1 MVLTKVLNMTKKEDI
16 IIMRISGEFKT
27 FLKKKAKEKGVSLSK
42 LIEERL
48 YDTYKTD
55 REQVLDLIAKRKKER
70 PKLWAELDKSPI
82 VREFEGFIA
91 TIFTEFINPISKD
104 TEYQPVVLLGWI
116 QHILRETIKHF
127 DSIREE
133 DKERAAQQFIGVG
146 EILID
151 GLAHIKSQNKETQE
165 KIIRMKTDLAEK
177 VSHHVTSL
185 AFAKDS
191 YNNIRAELEKV
202 CTEISKELK
211 KK

>member
-1 MVLTKVLNMTKKEDI
+1 MVLHMGKKEDI
-16 IIMRISGEFKT
+16 IIMRISKESKA

-48 YDTYKTD
+48 DDTYKTD
-55 REQVLDLIAKRKKER
+55 KEQILSLISRRKQYR
-70 PKLWAELDKSPI
+70 PALWAELEKSPI
-82 VREFEGFIA
+82 VREFEGFI
-91 TIFTEFINPISKD
+91 TTLFTEYINPMSKD
-104 TEYQPVVLLGWI
+104 VKYQPIVLLGWI
-116 QHILRETIKHF
+116 QHILKETIKHF
-127 DSIREE
+127 DTVKEE

-146 EILID
+146 EVLID

-177 VSHHVTSL
+177 ISYHVTAL

-191 YNNIRAELEKV
+191 YINIKSELEKV
-202 CTEISKELK
+202 CTEIIKELK